1 MRRHESA
8 QPSFLRVFA
17 TSFTVVFI
25 GEWGDVTRSRP
36 LISYRYNH
44 PLIVGVAAVAAL
56 WTVSAL
62 AVFRGAELLE
72 RVPVRWVRLVGA
84 VALTSLGI
92 YSLVRAVGS
101 LG

>member
-1 MRRHESA
+1 MPRGREPCGLSSA
-8 QPSFLRVFA
+8 
-17 TSFTVVFI
+17 
-25 GEWGDVTRSRP
+25 G
-36 LISYRYNH
+36 
-44 PLIVGVAAVAAL
+44 PLIVGVAAMAAL

-62 AVFRGAELLE
+62 AVFGGAKLLE

-84 VALTSLGI
+84 AALTSLGI